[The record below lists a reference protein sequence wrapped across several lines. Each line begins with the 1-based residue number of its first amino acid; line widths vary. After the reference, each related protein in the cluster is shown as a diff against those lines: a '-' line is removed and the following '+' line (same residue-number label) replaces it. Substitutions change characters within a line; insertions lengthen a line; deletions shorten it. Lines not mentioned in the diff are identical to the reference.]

1 MRNPGRPIILRGR
14 QDSWKPP
21 EVWRCPSEET
31 QIAKPTIR
39 LVSTPKPVEIS
50 RQKSKSPIVE
60 VTHLQRSIRRM
71 EAASPKIILER
82 LKEEWIEVADA
93 SIYRELEL
101 EKQLWMLSALKSLKK
116 SSDGSSQIKSPPYGT
131 AKALSLYENHGEI
144 FKTAFIWP
152 RLTRISASA
161 SFLSAL
167 NPSADIHHLSTSP
180 SSPNSYPNVQPL
192 TVPGPTAQLPFA
204 SNLFTSIHA
213 FSIPAALPAASLP
226 VMLRECC
233 RTLISASRSPSPTIP
248 GTSPPP
254 PTKAGKLHLT
264 ILDPSPMPSTLG
276 PRLRMWLDIHLILH
290 LEKQFRCL
298 NPSRLFPI
306 WLEDEGLRA
315 EGSTRLTVRF
325 LASVNAK
332 DAENLITDQESLYE
346 GSINGDIDEAK
357 NRMERGAIVK
367 QELKSVVGR
376 MLWKEMW
383 GSYVQADRWWW
394 EDDNIIEEC
403 ERMGTCWEYS
413 VIEAVKEG

>member
-1 MRNPGRPIILRGR
+1 
-14 QDSWKPP
+14 
-21 EVWRCPSEET
+21 
-31 QIAKPTIR
+31 
-39 LVSTPKPVEIS
+39 
-50 RQKSKSPIVE
+50 
-60 VTHLQRSIRRM
+60 
-71 EAASPKIILER
+71 
-82 LKEEWIEVADA
+82 
-93 SIYRELEL
+93 
-101 EKQLWMLSALKSLKK
+101 
-116 SSDGSSQIKSPPYGT
+116 
-131 AKALSLYENHGEI
+131 
-144 FKTAFIWP
+144 
-152 RLTRISASA
+152 
-161 SFLSAL
+161 
-167 NPSADIHHLSTSP
+167 
-180 SSPNSYPNVQPL
+180 
-192 TVPGPTAQLPFA
+192 
-204 SNLFTSIHA
+204 
-213 FSIPAALPAASLP
+213 
-226 VMLRECC
+226 
-233 RTLISASRSPSPTIP
+233 
-248 GTSPPP
+248 
-254 PTKAGKLHLT
+254 
-264 ILDPSPMPSTLG
+264 
-276 PRLRMWLDIHLILH
+276 MWLDIHLILH